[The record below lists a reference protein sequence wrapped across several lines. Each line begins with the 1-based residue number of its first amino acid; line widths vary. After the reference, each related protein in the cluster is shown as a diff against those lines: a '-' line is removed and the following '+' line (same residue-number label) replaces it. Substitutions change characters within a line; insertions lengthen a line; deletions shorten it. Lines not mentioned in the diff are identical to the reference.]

1 MNWGRGLCLGLLVEL
16 QTEMVDREERDQN
29 IGLLVD

>member
-1 MNWGRGLCLGLLVEL
+1 MNWGRGLCLGLLEEL
-16 QTEMVDREERDQN
+16 QIKMVNREKRDQN